1 MSSPREL
8 DIVLFGATGV
18 TGVYVVEELHRAS
31 EGLRWGVAGRSAD
44 KLRQTLRA
52 AAKNLGLEA
61 RRHTDHSVCC
71 AEDAL
76 DSVPVIVA
84 DVADEASLLAM
95 AKQTR
100 LVLNTVGPYRFFGR
114 QVVKACVECGT
125 HHIDVSGEPQYLEQ
139 MQVEF
144 YDEAREKGIV
154 ILGACGFD
162 SIPAEMCLAYLRQKF
177 QGDLDQVESFVFM
190 RQGPQGMKINYGTW
204 QSAIYGLA
212 HASELVELRRQARE
226 KFFTKPLPPRHT
238 RLARRNA
245 LFWSDVAQGW
255 CLPFLGS
262 DRSVLL
268 HSEMFRHQLCD
279 TKPVQVQTYLRVPGF
294 FSGLGLIFVAAMFG
308 LLSMCGFGRWLLERF
323 PGFFSAGMVKR
334 GGPTREQALGC
345 SFTMTMRGRGWKEKL
360 AEPTDRHGGE
370 MDHSMTV
377 RLDGPDPA
385 YVTTA
390 MCMVQVAVV
399 VLKEKDKMIIKGG
412 VLSPGAALD
421 GTSYLARVQEH
432 GFQMAVVSD

>member
-8 DIVLFGATGV
+8 DIILFGATGV

-44 KLRQTLRA
+44 KLRQTLRT
-52 AAKNLGLEA
+52 AAKNLDLE
-61 RRHTDHSVCC
+61 
-71 AEDAL
+71 EDAL
-76 DSVPVIVA
+76 DKVPVIVA
-84 DVADEASLLAM
+84 DVADEDSLLAM

-100 LVLNTVGPYRFFGR
+100 LVLNTVGPYRFYGR
-114 QVVKACVECGT
+114 QVVKACVESGT

-139 MQVEF
+139 MQIEF
-144 YDEAREKGIV
+144 YDEAQEKGV
-154 ILGACGFD
+154 FILGACGFD
-162 SIPAEMCLAYLRQKF
+162 SIPAEMCLTYLRQNFK
-177 QGDLDQVESFVFM
+177 GDLDQVESFVFM
-190 RQGPQGMKINYGTW
+190 KQGPQGMKINFGTW
-204 QSAIYGLA
+204 QSAMYGLA

-226 KFFTKPLPPRHT
+226 KLFAKPQPPHQT

-262 DRSVLL
+262 DRSVML
-268 HSEMFRHQLCD
+268 HSEMFRHQLRD

-294 FSGLGLIFVAAMFG
+294 FSGVGLIFVAAMFG
-308 LLSMCGFGRWLLERF
+308 LLSMFGFGRWLLERF

-360 AEPTDRHGGE
+360 AEATDRHTGN
-370 MDHSMTV
+370 MDHSMII

-390 MCMVQVAVV
+390 ICMVQVAVV
-399 VLKEKDKMIIKGG
+399 VLKEKDKMIAKGG

-421 GTSYLARVQEH
+421 GTSYLSRIQER
-432 GFQMAVVSD
+432 GFQMAVVSE